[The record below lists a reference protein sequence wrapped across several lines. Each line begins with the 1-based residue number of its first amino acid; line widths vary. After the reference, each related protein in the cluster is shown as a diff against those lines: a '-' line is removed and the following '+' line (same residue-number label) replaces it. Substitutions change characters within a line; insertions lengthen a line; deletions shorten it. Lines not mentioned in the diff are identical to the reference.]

1 MLKHHLNVVCDNV
14 WQQLKDS
21 QHYGINQGE
30 ETITDNIL
38 LYLARQNLSEIEIFK
53 TPKNL
58 ESQKG
63 TDWEWWIGN
72 KNSGFLRYAVQA
84 KKLDSNTKRYTA
96 LKHKVGLPPNE
107 EYQHDILEIYANAN
121 DAIPLYALYNYIELD
136 DFTPFWKCKLDIDI
150 SKFGCTVTSLAN
162 IKKAIS
168 VPGHRSFKKMHSV
181 YDTIPLRCLAVC
193 PDILSSASRAKKMH
207 TNRTE
212 PLKHLNV
219 EAKVYEDPSGYLRGL
234 GGLNSCNQ
242 LPQTFYN
249 HEIGI
254 YPERIMLIK
263 TEE

>member
-1 MLKHHLNVVCDNV
+1 MLEHHLNVVCDDI
-14 WQQLKDS
+14 WQRLKDS
-21 QHYGINQGE
+21 QHYRINQGE

-38 LYLARQNLSEIEIFK
+38 LYLAKQNLSEIEIFQ

-58 ESQKG
+58 EPQKG

-96 LKHKVGLPPNE
+96 LNHKVGLPPNE
-107 EYQHDILEIYANAN
+107 EYQHDILERYAKAN

-136 DFTPFWKCKLDIDI
+136 DFTPFWQCNLDIDI
-150 SKFGCTVTSLAN
+150 SKFGCTVTSLEN
-162 IKKAIS
+162 INKAIRTH
-168 VPGHRSFKKMHSV
+168 GHRSFEKIHSL

-193 PDILSSASRAKKMH
+193 PDILAATSHAKHMK
-207 TNRTE
+207 TSRTE
-212 PLKHLNV
+212 PLKHLNI
-219 EAKVYEDPSGYLRGL
+219 EAKIYEDPSRHLREL
-234 GGLNSCNQ
+234 GGLKSCNQ

-249 HEIGI
+249 HEVGI
-254 YPERIMLIK
+254 YPGRIILIR